1 MLCKLIYRS
10 DGKRVIFFKMNERE
24 RNLIKPT
31 LLVQVHQGFLLVDYT
46 ECEFSCTDIYLI

>member
-31 LLVQVHQGFLLVDYT
+31 LLVQVQISGVFTGRLHRVRIFLY
-46 ECEFSCTDIYLI
+46 

>member
-24 RNLIKPT
+24 RNLITGKPT
-31 LLVQVHQGFLLVDYT
+31 LLVQVQISGVFTGRLHRVRIFLY
-46 ECEFSCTDIYLI
+46 

>member
-1 MLCKLIYRS
+1 MVCKLIYRS
-10 DGKRVIFFKMNERE
+10 DGKSVIFFKMNERE

-46 ECEFSCTDIYLI
+46 E

>member
-1 MLCKLIYRS
+1 MLCKLIYRN

-46 ECEFSCTDIYLI
+46 E